1 MLRWNS
7 QKKQETIFIKKCM
20 YFSDHHLISISYSFP
35 CLLKMYVF
43 FLFFPKSLPKMSN
56 FSVSILLLFF
66 SMLSQIRSQKFQ
78 FWHEIFPPL
87 WSKNL
92 SFTLAWTTRN
102 LGIWETASSGSQGET
117 EYHQPPSIY
126 PPPAYL
132 PLFYLNFIMPPPT
145 PFHSHLPINPWWKR
159 QFYMFTLNYLPFL
172 RAL

>member
-1 MLRWNS
+1 MEFTE
-7 QKKQETIFIKKCM
+7 ETGNHSLAKKCM
-20 YFSDHHLISISYSFP
+20 YVFQQPSFT
-35 CLLKMYVF
+35 LD
-43 FLFFPKSLPKMSN
+43 FLFVSLLTKKLCIISKNPSKNVKYPSSN
-56 FSVSILLLFF
+56 SIAIY

-78 FWHEIFPPL
+78 FWHEILPPL

-92 SFTLAWTTRN
+92 PFTPAWTTRN

-132 PLFYLNFIMPPPT
+132 NFIMPPPLPT